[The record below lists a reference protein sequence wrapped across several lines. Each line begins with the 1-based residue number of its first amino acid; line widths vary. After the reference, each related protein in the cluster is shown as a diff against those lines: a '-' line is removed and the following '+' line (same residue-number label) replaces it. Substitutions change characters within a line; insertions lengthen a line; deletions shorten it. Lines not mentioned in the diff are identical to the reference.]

1 MIYYSFP
8 PFIYWGTS
16 SAARYRSHQETQNL
30 PHGGRYSSQKK
41 LSGTQAASC
50 RQCYLCIEA
59 LCHSSMDP
67 SHWCTRWQGGLVL
80 ESVRGHTWTEPQLRR
95 HTTGQWLWSFR
106 SGGTAHSSGR
116 AQMLQEE
123 MEKQQADRFK
133 LIPKIY
139 PCKVTKCSCE
149 MLRCV

>member
-1 MIYYSFP
+1 MPRDFKRCSLQIKSGDTKFAS
-8 PFIYWGTS
+8 WGKIKTFKS
-16 SAARYRSHQETQNL
+16 NL
-30 PHGGRYSSQKK
+30 KKK

-50 RQCYLCIEA
+50 HQCYLCIEA
-59 LCHSSMDP
+59 LCHSSRDP

-80 ESVRGHTWTEPQLRR
+80 ESVPGRKWTEPPLRR
-95 HTTGQWLWSFR
+95 RTMGRWLWSFR

-116 AQMLQEE
+116 ARMLREE
-123 MEKQQADRFK
+123 IEKQQADRFK